1 MTRHLS
7 EPTVR
12 TYLYLRVAIVAAIAL
27 LFIALALEIVDAG
40 WPPRGSI
47 SAYFYTAVQ
56 PIFVSTLIGAAFLLV
71 PLRGRPGLENAALDI
86 AAILLVLVAIIP
98 TPVLDESLCGSAT
111 ERCVPEEFLPEVD
124 RAIGALG
131 WLAVLGLAFALWTL
145 RSQGWGTW
153 PDRVGI
159 AAGVAVWLLY
169 VPGFARW
176 WGEGVRAWLLDY
188 GHYAA
193 AIPAFGLMVVIALV
207 NARETRREV
216 EVAGRHV
223 GLRRLYQGVAVGIAA
238 VIAWGIVVYVVQ
250 RRADT
255 VATGTLIFWVEA
267 LLLALFAAF
276 WVVQTVEWRREGL
289 PETAR

>member
-1 MTRHLS
+1 MTRHLA

-40 WPPRGSI
+40 WPPHGSI

-56 PIFVSTLIGAAFLLV
+56 PIFVSTLIG
-71 PLRGRPGLENAALDI
+71 

-223 GLRRLYQGVAVGIAA
+223 GLRRLYQGVAAGIAA

-255 VATGTLIFWVEA
+255 VGTGTLIFWVEA